1 MRYLNSDEIL
11 GNNPININPLIVNNN
26 IAPEEIKQKV
36 NIIIEQQQN
45 LIEKLI
51 QSNANQ
57 DKVIS
62 FIENEQKKQS
72 SLLEEIKQL
81 RLNQNNSV
89 LTQNTLLEEIK
100 GLKLNLD
107 KILSVQEAL
116 IKEVKE
122 IRDDQGKTYNAI
134 EKLLTKFI
142 GGEEKEKNSEED
154 KNDEKG
160 KNQDQNQKSK

>member
-1 MRYLNSDEIL
+1 M
-11 GNNPININPLIVNNN
+11 
-26 IAPEEIKQKV
+26 
-36 NIIIEQQQN
+36 
-45 LIEKLI
+45 
-51 QSNANQ
+51 
-57 DKVIS
+57 
-62 FIENEQKKQS
+62 
-72 SLLEEIKQL
+72 
-81 RLNQNNSV
+81 
-89 LTQNTLLEEIK
+89 EEIK
-100 GLKLNLD
+100 GLKLNHD